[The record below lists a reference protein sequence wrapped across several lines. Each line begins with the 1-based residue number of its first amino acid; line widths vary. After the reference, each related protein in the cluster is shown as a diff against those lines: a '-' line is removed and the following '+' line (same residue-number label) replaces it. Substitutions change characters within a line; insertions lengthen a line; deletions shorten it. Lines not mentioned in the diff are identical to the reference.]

1 MLYLQKQFFR
11 NIFYLFLPLLLG
23 SLVGLI
29 ISSSLD
35 YGPLLKPPLSPPG
48 YIFPIAWSI
57 LYLLMGISYFL
68 FKKSNNPDDD
78 ESIIYYSQL
87 VVNLLWSIFFFV
99 LKWRLFTILWTI
111 LLLGLVIYLLYLFY
125 QKYKPSFY
133 LNIPYLL
140 WLIYAT
146 YLTIGVYFLNI

>member
-1 MLYLQKQFFR
+1 MIILQLKFLK

-23 SLVGLI
+23 SIVGLL
-29 ISSSLD
+29 ISSSID

-57 LYLLMGISYFL
+57 LYLLMGISYYL
-68 FKKSNNPDDD
+68 FKTNKIEDDD
-78 ESIIYYSQL
+78 ESIIYYLQL
-87 VVNLLWSIFFFV
+87 GVNLLWSIFFFV
-99 LKWRLFTILWTI
+99 LKWRFFTILWTL
-111 LLLGLVIYLLYLFY
+111 LLLGLVIYLIYLFY

-133 LNIPYLL
+133 LNIPYLI

-146 YLTIGVYFLNI
+146 YLTIGIFFLNI

>member
-1 MLYLQKQFFR
+1 MQLKFLK

-23 SLVGLI
+23 SIVGLL
-29 ISSSLD
+29 ISSSID

-57 LYLLMGISYFL
+57 LYLLMGISYYL
-68 FKKSNNPDDD
+68 FKTNKIEDDD
-78 ESIIYYSQL
+78 ESIIYYLQL
-87 VVNLLWSIFFFV
+87 GVNLLWSIFFFV
-99 LKWRLFTILWTI
+99 LKWRFFTILWTL
-111 LLLGLVIYLLYLFY
+111 LLLGLVIYLIYLFY

-133 LNIPYLL
+133 LNIPYLI

-146 YLTIGVYFLNI
+146 YLTIGIFFLNI